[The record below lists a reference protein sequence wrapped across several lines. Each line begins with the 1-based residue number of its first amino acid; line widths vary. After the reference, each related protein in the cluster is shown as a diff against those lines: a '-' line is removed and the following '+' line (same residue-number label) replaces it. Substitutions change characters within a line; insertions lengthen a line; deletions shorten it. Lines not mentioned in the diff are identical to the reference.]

1 MPKIK
6 ITNSNKSNVAKISK
20 GTGKHT
26 LKAWHVVAGLALF
39 IAGGFIVAYSQAA
52 TETRT
57 VEKAEPIVFYQDN
70 DTAMQVERTNHK
82 TIQQQGPKIIQL
94 SAEGD
99 LYCFN
104 KNSDDG
110 RNRKMNPKEITNLLT
125 ELQSANITQLPT
137 PINGSGSVN
146 SKSITFIDPTTKKS
160 VNVNL
165 LGPNG
170 TAPGITKAITILE
183 KTCATNSRPAK
194 RLDTPSR
201 NKPTS
206 FQNSTSANGIASYMV
221 GVARAAEYTN
231 YNNDFTFTLLGLIQN
246 ARTSRGLPAFI
257 VHSCLNK
264 SAADWSNQMAG
275 RYNTIV
281 QATGARPSDFIIWHS
296 NLQAQIPAFCGGG
309 WTSLGENVGWDN
321 ASAKGIPAQ
330 QAAQSMFTNYM
341 NSPSHRD
348 QILGRAT
355 FVGVGSTL
363 TSNKE
368 TILNATHF
376 ASGNLV
382 DVKAA
387 ATK

>member
-1 MPKIK
+1 MSKIK
-6 ITNSNKSNVAKISK
+6 KTNSNKSNVAKRSK
-20 GTGKHT
+20 GTSKYT
-26 LKAWHVVAGLALF
+26 LKAWYIVAGLALF

-52 TETRT
+52 TETMAL
-57 VEKAEPIVFYQDN
+57 EKAEPIVFYQDN
-70 DTAMQVERTNHK
+70 DVPVQIEKTNN
-82 TIQQQGPKIIQL
+82 TPIQQRGPKIIQL

-104 KNSDDG
+104 KNSEG
-110 RNRKMNPKEITNLLT
+110 GNNRKMNPSEVSGLLT
-125 ELQSANITQLPT
+125 ELQSTNINHLST
-137 PINGSGSVN
+137 PISESGSIS
-146 SKSITFIDPTTKKS
+146 SKSITFINPTTKKS
-160 VNVNL
+160 VNINL

-183 KTCATNSRPAK
+183 KACATNNKPAT
-194 RLDTPSR
+194 RLDIPSR
-201 NKPTS
+201 NKSTS
-206 FQNSTSANGIASYMV
+206 YQGPTSANGVASYMV

-246 ARTSRGLPAFI
+246 ARTSRGLPAFV

-264 SAADWSNQMAG
+264 SAADWSNQMAV
-275 RYNTIV
+275 RYNTVV
-281 QATGARPSDFIIWHS
+281 QNTGTRPGDFIIWHS

-309 WTSLGENVGWDN
+309 WTSLGENVGWDH
-321 ASAKGIPAQ
+321 ASAKGISAQ

-341 NSPSHRD
+341 NSPPHRD